1 MENNQQ
7 LEVTSYDT
15 STSAMIFN
23 PEYLGLMLNIAKAMA
38 GSTVSVPKHLVG
50 KENDCLAVVM
60 QAMQWKMNP
69 FVVAQKTHLVNGTLG
84 YEAQLV
90 NAVAQASGAIK
101 GRFHYEYTGEG
112 EKIACR
118 VGAVINGERDMT
130 WGEWLHLSLVK
141 VRNSPLWVNNPKQ
154 QLGYLQVKNWCRIF
168 CPGAI
173 MGVYTQD
180 ELEPEL
186 KVINP
191 VAETSVDEKTASVL
205 SGLSS
210 KSDKKQPPIDEL
222 PTITLDEF
230 KKALSVVVDKPTQ
243 EHARGLIGQLS
254 GDDRIEARRLYDQFV
269 ADAKA
274 RAAQKTQPITDE
286 DRIKAC
292 KNQNELNGVLEEF
305 SAAQLDKHEE
315 LIVRVQ
321 AEFDP
326 FGDV

>member
-7 LEVTSYDT
+7 LEVTYDT

-38 GSTVSVPKHLVG
+38 GSTVSVPKHLIG

-112 EKIACR
+112 EKTACR

-130 WGEWLHLSLVK
+130 WGEWLQLSLVK

-180 ELEPEL
+180 ELEPEP
-186 KVINP
+186 KTINP
-191 VAETSVDEKTASVL
+191 VAETAVDEKTASVL

-210 KSDKKQPPIDEL
+210 KADKKPPIDEL

-230 KKALSVVVDKPTQ
+230 KTALSVVVDKPTQ

-254 GDDRIEARRLYDQFV
+254 GDDRMEARRLYDQFV

-274 RAAQKTQPITDE
+274 KAAQKTQPTTDE

-292 KNQNELNGVLEEF
+292 KNQNELNDVLEEF
-305 SAAQLDKHEE
+305 SAVQLDKYEE